1 MNERRQMPAA
11 NSSFSSRGPL
21 GSAGA
26 NVGAELGVNLDLPAL
41 SAPTQT
47 LLVTSWRLYLE
58 VFVNGWEKGLDHSV
72 QVSTFSSGGRS
83 SHIPAAGPLPP
94 SVQVSSLRSL
104 PLILQDPP
112 CPAPRAPLRF
122 GYPKLSA
129 VMLLASHPS
138 RESSASL

>member
-83 SHIPAAGPLPP
+83 SPKCPSVFSQIPAPHFTGPP
-94 SVQVSSLRSL
+94 SPVPQ
-104 PLILQDPP
+104 
-112 CPAPRAPLRF
+112 APLRF
-122 GYPKLSA
+122 GYPKLSV
-129 VMLLASHPS
+129 VMLLTSHPS